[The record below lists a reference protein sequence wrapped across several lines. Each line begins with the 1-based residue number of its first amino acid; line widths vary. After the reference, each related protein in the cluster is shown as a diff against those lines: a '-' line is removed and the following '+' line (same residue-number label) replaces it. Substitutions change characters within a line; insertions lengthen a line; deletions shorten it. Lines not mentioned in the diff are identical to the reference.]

1 MAEVEIHGHAHSDD
15 AFGQKVG
22 ILVGVFGILLSIVTI
37 LSHREHAAAVV
48 HKTEANDQWAFYQA
62 KKIREHN
69 EEIGAGLL
77 NALAPDPA
85 KVAALSTTLT
95 KEKDRYAKEAE
106 GIQKTAEERDQ
117 QSQRSESRAL
127 RFDVGEGL
135 LELGLIMS
143 SLYFLSRR
151 RFFVAFGAV
160 AATLGTVVS
169 VIGFYNW

>member
-1 MAEVEIHGHAHSDD
+1 MAEVEIHAGHHHGAPADPFSHT
-15 AFGQKVG
+15 VV
-22 ILVGVFGILLSIVTI
+22 ILVGVIGVLLSIVTI
-37 LSHREHAAAVV
+37 LSHREHTAAVV

-95 KEKDRYAKEAE
+95 KEKERYAKEAE

-117 QSQRSESRAL
+117 Q
-127 RFDVGEGL
+127 
-135 LELGLIMS
+135 
-143 SLYFLSRR
+143 
-151 RFFVAFGAV
+151 
-160 AATLGTVVS
+160 
-169 VIGFYNW
+169 